1 MNSSNETFHSNESIM
16 VLGNGKEGALS
27 LGIEIESVK
36 LFINRNN

>member
-1 MNSSNETFHSNESIM
+1 M

-36 LFINRNN
+36 LFFIEIVDNS